1 MRARYEAYKDNEAYR
16 RRYPKFA
23 ALNPETAGPM
33 GGNHFLHNIICY
45 RNPQARLYMTLNY
58 LADQN
63 ECDGNLIW
71 HYGQALL
78 VQRMGTAAEKW
89 DSWRSQGSD
98 VHSIVADPLF
108 VAPDKDDYRL
118 KENSPAAQIGFKA
131 IPVEQIGPYADPL
144 RASWPI
150 VEAPGARERPLASE
164 APAPIPMPPSV
175 HPESSSR
182 TKTE

>member
-1 MRARYEAYKDNEAYR
+1 
-16 RRYPKFA
+16 
-23 ALNPETAGPM
+23 
-33 GGNHFLHNIICY
+33 
-45 RNPQARLYMTLNY
+45 MTLNY

-108 VAPDKDDYRL
+108 VDPDKDDYRL

-150 VEAPGARERPLASE
+150 VEAPGAREKPLASE
-164 APAPIPMPPSV
+164 SPAPIPLPPANA
-175 HPESSSR
+175 SR